1 MILLLLKGSSISKT
15 LSYINIDHRM
25 PGTDKTIP

>member
-1 MILLLLKGSSISKT
+1 MILLLLKGLSISKT

-25 PGTDKTIP
+25 RGTDKTIP